1 MDILGG
7 ACRVRAAIMKK
18 NSAIPILIGVLLVSA
33 VCSLLLAGG
42 LVQYSR
48 KTRRV
53 QPQVALV
60 NNAGAVMAAL
70 INDTVEYSKKN
81 PAMDSILVSVGIKQ
95 GPQAQPAAPKPA
107 TK

>member
-1 MDILGG
+1 MDILSG

-60 NNAGAVMAAL
+60 NNAGAIMNAL

-107 TK
+107 SK